1 MTDTPP
7 QAQEPVVM
15 YCSNWGEN
23 LASSLA
29 YGDWQKSTS

>member
-15 YCSNWGEN
+15 YCSNWGEDFVQ
-23 LASSLA
+23 LIGL
-29 YGDWQKSTS
+29 W